1 MSSPGGDVLFVL
13 LGAIMVLAMHAGFAF
28 LELGT
33 VRTKNQVNAL
43 VKILADFSV
52 STIAYFFIGYGIAY
66 GTSFI
71 TGAEALSA
79 KNGYELTR
87 FFFLLAFAA
96 AIPAIVSGGIAERAR
111 FHPQLA
117 ATFALV
123 GFVYPFFEG
132 IVWNGHHGIQEWLT
146 EGFGH
151 PFHDFAGSVVVHAM
165 GGWVAL
171 VAVILLGARRG
182 RYGNDGGIAAHPPS
196 SIPFL
201 ALGAWVLTIGW
212 FGFNVMSAQALD
224 QISGLVAVNSVMAM
238 AGGTLAAL
246 FIGRNDPGFVHNGP
260 LAGLVAV
267 CAGSDLMH
275 PLGALA
281 TGVVAGAIFVVLFT
295 ITQNRLKVDDVLGVW
310 PLHGICGV
318 WGGLAAGLFG
328 NSALGGLGGVSMA
341 SQMIGTALGVAVAVA
356 GAALIYGAL
365 KLLVGIRLTAEQEF
379 EGADLSVHRISA
391 SPERE
396 PRW

>member
-1 MSSPGGDVLFVL
+1 LF
-13 LGAIMVLAMHAGFAF
+13 F
-28 LELGT
+28 
-33 VRTKNQVNAL
+33 
-43 VKILADFSV
+43 
-52 STIAYFFIGYGIAY
+52 
-66 GTSFI
+66 
-71 TGAEALSA
+71 
-79 KNGYELTR
+79 
-87 FFFLLAFAA
+87 
-96 AIPAIVSGGIAERAR
+96 
-111 FHPQLA
+111 
-117 ATFALV
+117 
-123 GFVYPFFEG
+123 
-132 IVWNGHHGIQEWLT
+132 
-146 EGFGH
+146 
-151 PFHDFAGSVVVHAM
+151 
-165 GGWVAL
+165 
-171 VAVILLGARRG
+171 G
-182 RYGNDGGIAAHPPS
+182 RY
-196 SIPFL
+196 
-201 ALGAWVLTIGW
+201 
-212 FGFNVMSAQALD
+212 
-224 QISGLVAVNSVMAM
+224 
-238 AGGTLAAL
+238 
-246 FIGRNDPGFVHNGP
+246 DPVFVHIGP